1 MKKPK
6 VISPE
11 SDPRVLSLLSA
22 LTSFITK
29 RRTKTLINNTVTFH
43 GITKSKELVQ
53 IYHKQGFGVSYD
65 DILYLRD
72 WWALCDLEIA
82 SICPP
87 ELGNDNPGI
96 QIVDNDDFRNDI
108 LTGGG
113 TSHLT
118 NVMYIQHTYIVT
130 SNENI
135 EVDSK
140 DISERLK
147 VHATRL

>member
-1 MKKPK
+1 M
-6 VISPE
+6 IS
-11 SDPRVLSLLSA
+11 
-22 LTSFITK
+22 
-29 RRTKTLINNTVTFH
+29 NTVTLH
-43 GITKSKELVQ
+43 GTTKSKGLVQ

-65 DILYLRD
+65 NILYLRD
-72 WWALCDLEIA
+72 WWALCDLEIV

-87 ELGNDNPGI
+87 ELVYDNPGI

-118 NVMYIQHTYIVT
+118 NVMYIQHTYVVT

-135 EVDSK
+135 KVNSK
-140 DISERLK
+140 KISERLK